1 MNREKILSAI
11 KENKIIAIVRNVE
24 SDDII
29 PLAHAMYKGG
39 IRLIEVTFSADKQ
52 NDNETAHKIK
62 MLSEEFNGKMYVGAG
77 TVLTEKQ
84 VQLSK
89 DAGAMFIIS
98 PDTCTDVIK
107 KTRELN
113 MVSIPG
119 ALTPSEIRAAHD
131 SGADFIKIYPIISM
145 GPQYIKA
152 LNGPFGNI
160 DFLAVGGI
168 DENNISEYI
177 DAGVSGFGIG
187 ANIINKKMIKEK
199 DWDALEALA
208 NKYCTLTGEYKK

>member
-24 SDDII
+24 TDDII

-62 MLSEEFNGKMYVGAG
+62 LLSEEFNGKMYVGAG

>member
-62 MLSEEFNGKMYVGAG
+62 LLSEEFNGKMYVGAG